1 MPDDGEKARIRELLS
16 NPTRRYVTGILSL
29 LAAFILAGL
38 FWLLR
43 AVL

>member
-1 MPDDGEKARIRELLS
+1 MPDDAKARIRELLR

-29 LAAFILAGL
+29 CAAIALAGL

-43 AVL
+43 TLW